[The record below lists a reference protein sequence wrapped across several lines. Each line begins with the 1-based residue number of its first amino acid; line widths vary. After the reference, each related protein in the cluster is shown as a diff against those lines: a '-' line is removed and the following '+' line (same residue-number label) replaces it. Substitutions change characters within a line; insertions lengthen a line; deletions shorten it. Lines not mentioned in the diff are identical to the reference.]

1 MRGLRNLN
9 TQNIP
14 TVAALHSDDDR
25 LYLPILF
32 FRHAMEHVMSLL
44 KLQQDVAI
52 LFYAT
57 LGKKAD
63 DSALIYFAKQLEK
76 GTYNQ
81 SELANLFILSADGR
95 HRYDNLS
102 TADKVKYLYHNA
114 SGISPGPDT
123 VAQWV
128 KQLDAGKS
136 LGQLTQELITQLSDY
151 AGSDQTILTQQQHVE
166 NTIATTLYPAFVLA
180 AEHAPAAADIQGIY
194 YVLGSVIN
202 ATAVNY
208 WGSVLAAGHQTAAQI
223 ATYFTTVKTDI
234 KSLGNEDFV
243 KKIFFEAFGN
253 QAGADEVQ
261 KYAAGLNV
269 GSETR
274 GEVIMRVITD
284 IRADT
289 DTQHETAKS
298 HFLAATH
305 VYAPGERPD
314 LHYGETVMSFYLT
327 VAGVSAD
334 ATALDTFSRSLASGM
349 SSAELLKM
357 LANAHQFQGA
367 DNYEQIYASLYH
379 ENLSPTLS
387 QALLQKAGNDRYQAS
402 ALIIESF
409 RQGISPVDGAHEPHP
424 ADVAAYQLSI
434 AQALNYKP
442 FAELSLSTD
451 GVLSG
456 AVNTGNQHSLS
467 PVELAVLAHVFL
479 NVNASVAVD
488 FSQSTKLQ
496 EVTLQ
501 GNMPTDATALNSLKN
516 KGFALRLNLDD
527 NPYFKMTDKIAFGT
541 ERDAVMISDKFDLA
555 NAKMDLLFGAGGA
568 SLLWN
573 GNGVNHG
580 ANRVSTA
587 FTAQNAFDADGVV
600 SANLILKDIY
610 LTSTASGD
618 TEGLI
623 KTNIN
628 QFQFFPQIDLAGY
641 RGTGNIYLDGKW
653 IATEGAN
660 ILDYGVI
667 NQTASIYNNS
677 VPTVAHLQ
685 QAPHAQKSGDGYYW
699 TGSQG
704 LTLSGFA
711 DNVHVIN
718 LPVFNTLP
726 FLTINGNAGAQS
738 KLHLELAPL
747 AAPPN
752 DIFGP
757 WGVSIGNRAIEHLDA
772 GTLSFTSHFLGRQ
785 LPEELRLYANG
796 SKFASVSLAGENAIE
811 TIRIGGISK
820 LQVTVKADFG
830 NSLKSIVIEPTFN
843 PGNEV
848 IPRVET
854 DLIMEKGGSGGGEF
868 YKLLT
873 SLKHH
878 SAFDS
883 VIEALAGEQLTIAY
897 TNSQTLTL
905 KGNTTL
911 DPLVMTN
918 EFAHDSKINFERS
931 TIEDMVTINTLTPTD
946 TLTVGDPNHPWVFNA
961 KSSGEIVI
969 YGELSQTEQVNALFD
984 SLTVSPGDSAQDI
997 FNQALTKIT
1006 HGNSDTLLQSVGAV
1020 KLGNNAYIII
1030 DNNNN
1035 QKLDAQDIVF
1045 SLGNKDVYDITT
1057 HLHYQAP
1064 IITLAGSTPAP
1075 ATELA
1080 MT

>member
-1 MRGLRNLN
+1 
-9 TQNIP
+9 
-14 TVAALHSDDDR
+14 
-25 LYLPILF
+25 
-32 FRHAMEHVMSLL
+32 MSLL

-63 DSALIYFAKQLEK
+63 DNALIYFAKQLEK

-81 SELANLFILSADGR
+81 SELADLFIRSADGR
-95 HRYDNLS
+95 HLYDNLN
-102 TADKVKYLYHNA
+102 TADKVKSLYHNA

-128 KQLDAGKS
+128 KQVDDGKS
-136 LGQLTQELITQLSDY
+136 LGQLTQELITQLSGYSGPDKTTL
-151 AGSDQTILTQQQHVE
+151 AQQQHIE

-194 YVLGSVIN
+194 YVLGSMID

-208 WGSVLAAGHQTAAQI
+208 WGSVLAGGHQTAAQI
-223 ATYFTTVKTDI
+223 ATYFTTI
-234 KSLGNEDFV
+234 KPYITSLSHEDFV
-243 KKIFFEAFGN
+243 KRIFFKAFGN
-253 QAGADEVQ
+253 QASADEVQ
-261 KYAAGLNV
+261 KYVAGLNV

-284 IRADT
+284 IRA

-314 LHYGETVMSFYLT
+314 LLYGETVMSFYLT

-334 ATALDTFSRSLASGM
+334 ATALDTFSRLLASGT
-349 SSAELLKM
+349 SSVELLKM
-357 LANAHQFQGA
+357 LANARQFQEA
-367 DNYEQIYASLYH
+367 ESYEKIYASLYH
-379 ENLSPTLS
+379 ENLSPALS
-387 QALLQKAGNDRYQAS
+387 QALLLKAGNDKYQAS
-402 ALIIESF
+402 VLVIESF
-409 RQGISPVDGAHEPHP
+409 RQGISPLDGACEPHP
-424 ADVAAYQLSI
+424 ADVAAYQFSI
-434 AQALNYKP
+434 ANSLNYKP

-456 AVNTGNQHSLS
+456 SVNTGSQHPLS
-467 PVELAVLAHVFL
+467 PAELAVLTHVFL
-479 NVNASVAVD
+479 NVNASVDVD
-488 FSQSTKLQ
+488 FSHSIKLQ

-501 GNMPTDATALNSLKN
+501 GNMPTDAIALNSLKN
-516 KGFALRLNLDD
+516 KGFSLRLNLDE
-527 NPYFKMTDKIAFGT
+527 NPYFKMTEKIAFGT

-580 ANRVSTA
+580 ANRVSTT
-587 FTAQNAFDADGVV
+587 FTAQNAFDADGVI

-618 TEGLI
+618 TEGVI

-660 ILDYGVI
+660 IFDYGVI
-667 NQTASIYNNS
+667 NQTASIYNDS
-677 VPTVAHLQ
+677 IPTVAYLQ

-699 TGSQG
+699 TGNQG

-726 FLTINGNAGAQS
+726 FLAINGNAGAQS
-738 KLHLELAPL
+738 KLHLELAPV
-747 AAPPN
+747 AAPTEDP
-752 DIFGP
+752 FGP
-757 WGVSIGNRAIEHLDA
+757 WGVSIGNRAIEHLEA

-785 LPEELRLYANG
+785 PAEELRLYANG
-796 SKFASVSLAGENAIE
+796 SKFAAVTLAGANAIE

-843 PGNEV
+843 PGHEI
-848 IPRVET
+848 IPRVEA
-854 DLIMEKGGSGGGEF
+854 DLRMEKGGSGGGEF

-873 SLKHH
+873 SLTHH

-883 VIEALAGEQLTIAY
+883 VIEALAGEQLTIDY

-911 DPLVMTN
+911 NPLTMAN
-918 EFAHDSKINFERS
+918 EYAHDSKINFEHS
-931 TIEDMVTINTLTPTD
+931 TIDDMVTINTLTPTD
-946 TLTVGDPNHPWVFNA
+946 TLTVGDPHRSWVFNA

-984 SLTVSPGDSAQDI
+984 SLAVSPIDSAQDI

-1006 HGNSDTLLQSVGAV
+1006 HGNGEALLQSVGVV

-1035 QKLDAQDIVF
+1035 QKLDSQDIIF
-1045 SLGNKDVYDITT
+1045 SLGNKDIHDITT

-1064 IITLAGSTPAP
+1064 VITLAGNTAAP

-1080 MT
+1080 MA

>member
-1 MRGLRNLN
+1 MHGLCALKTRDL
-9 TQNIP
+9 P
-14 TVAALHSDDDR
+14 TAAELHFYDDR
-25 LYLPILF
+25 LYLLANVVF
-32 FRHAMEHVMSLL
+32 YDAMENAMSLL

-63 DSALIYFAKQLEK
+63 DNALTYFAKQLEK

-81 SELANLFILSADGR
+81 SELADLFIRSADGR
-95 HRYDNLS
+95 HRYDDLS
-102 TADKVKYLYHNA
+102 TADRVKYLYHNA
-114 SGISPGPDT
+114 SGTLPTPDT
-123 VAQWV
+123 LALWI
-128 KQLDAGKS
+128 KQIDDGKS
-136 LGQLTQELITQLSDY
+136 LGQLAQELINQLSGYCGLDKTTL
-151 AGSDQTILTQQQHVE
+151 AQQQHVE
-166 NTIATTLYPAFVLA
+166 NTIATTLYPAFGLA

-234 KSLGNEDFV
+234 KSLSNEDFV
-243 KKIFFEAFGN
+243 KKIFLEAFGS
-253 QAGADEVQ
+253 QASAGEVQ
-261 KYAAGLNV
+261 KYGAGLNA
-269 GSETR
+269 GSATR
-274 GEVIMRVITD
+274 GDVIMRVIAD
-284 IRADT
+284 IRA

-298 HFLAATH
+298 HFMAATH

-334 ATALDTFSRSLASGM
+334 ATALDTFSRSLASGT
-349 SSAELLKM
+349 SAVELLKM
-357 LANAHQFQGA
+357 LANARQFQGA
-367 DNYEQIYASLYH
+367 DNYEKIYASLYH
-379 ENLSPTLS
+379 ENLGQALS

-402 ALIIESF
+402 VLIIESF
-409 RQGISPVDGAHEPHP
+409 RKGSSPLDGTREPHP

-442 FAELSLSTD
+442 FAELSFSSD

-456 AVNTGNQHSLS
+456 SVNTGSQHPLS
-467 PVELAVLAHVFL
+467 PVELAALTHVFL

-488 FSQSTKLQ
+488 FSHSTKLQ

-501 GNMPTDATALNSLKN
+501 GNTPTDAITLNSLKN

-527 NPYFKMTDKIAFGT
+527 NAYFKMTDKIAFGT
-541 ERDAVMISDKFDLA
+541 ERDVVMVTDKFDLA
-555 NAKMDLLFGAGGA
+555 NAKMALLFGAGGA
-568 SLLWN
+568 NLLWN

-580 ANRVSTA
+580 ANMVSKT
-587 FTAQNAFDADGVV
+587 FTAQNAFDANGVI

-610 LTSTASGD
+610 LTSTANGD
-618 TEGLI
+618 IEGVI

-660 ILDYGVI
+660 IFDYGII
-667 NQTASIYNNS
+667 NQTAGIYNNN
-677 VPTVAHLQ
+677 VPTVTHLQ
-685 QAPHAQKSGDGYYW
+685 QAPHALKSGDGYYW

-704 LTLSGFA
+704 LTLSGYA

-738 KLHLELAPL
+738 TLHLELAPL
-747 AAPPN
+747 AAPS
-752 DIFGP
+752 DTFFGP
-757 WGVSIGNRAIEHLDA
+757 WGVSIGNRAIEHLEA
-772 GTLSFTSHFLGRQ
+772 GTLRFTSHFLGR
-785 LPEELRLYANG
+785 PPAEELRLYANG
-796 SKFASVSLAGENAIE
+796 STFASVSLAGANAIE
-811 TIRIGGISK
+811 TVRIGGISK

-830 NSLKSIVIEPTFN
+830 SSLKSIVIEPIFN
-843 PGNEV
+843 PGNEI
-848 IPRVET
+848 IPRVEA
-854 DLIMEKGGSGGGEF
+854 DLRMEKGGSGGGEF

-873 SLKHH
+873 SLTHH

-883 VIEALAGEQLTIAY
+883 VIEALAGEQLTIDY

-911 DPLVMTN
+911 NPLIMAN
-918 EFAHDSKINFERS
+918 EYAHDSKINFEHS
-931 TIEDMVTINTLTPTD
+931 TIDDMVTINTLTPTD
-946 TLTVGDPNHPWVFNA
+946 TLTVGDPHRPWVFNA
-961 KSSGEIVI
+961 KSSGEIAI

-984 SLTVSPGDSAQDI
+984 SLVVSPGDSAQDI

-1006 HGNSDTLLQSVGAV
+1006 HGSGEALLQSVGVV
-1020 KLGNNAYIII
+1020 KLGSSAYIII

-1035 QKLDAQDIVF
+1035 QKLDSQDIIF
-1045 SLGNKDVYDITT
+1045 SLGNKDIHDITT

-1064 IITLAGSTPAP
+1064 VITLAGNTVAP

-1080 MT
+1080 MV

>member
-1 MRGLRNLN
+1 
-9 TQNIP
+9 
-14 TVAALHSDDDR
+14 
-25 LYLPILF
+25 
-32 FRHAMEHVMSLL
+32 MSFL

-63 DSALIYFAKQLEK
+63 DNALTYFAKQLEK

-81 SELANLFILSADGR
+81 SELADLFIRSADGQ

-102 TADKVKYLYHNA
+102 TADKVKSLYHNA
-114 SGISPGPDT
+114 SGISPGTDT

-128 KQLDAGKS
+128 KQLDNGKS

-151 AGSDQTILTQQQHVE
+151 SGPDKTTLAQQQHIE
-166 NTIATTLYPAFVLA
+166 NTITTTLYPAFVLA

-194 YVLGSVIN
+194 YVLGSMID

-208 WGSVLAAGHQTAAQI
+208 WGSVLAGGHQTAAQI
-223 ATYFTTVKTDI
+223 ATYFTTVKTYI
-234 KSLGNEDFV
+234 TSLSHEDFV
-243 KKIFFEAFGN
+243 KRIFFKAFGN
-253 QAGADEVQ
+253 QASADEVQ
-261 KYAAGLNV
+261 KYVAGLNV

-284 IRADT
+284 IRA

-334 ATALDTFSRSLASGM
+334 ATALDTFSRLLASGT
-349 SSAELLKM
+349 SSVELLKM
-357 LANAHQFQGA
+357 LANARQFQGA
-367 DNYEQIYASLYH
+367 DHYEKIYASLYH
-379 ENLSPTLS
+379 ENLSPALS
-387 QALLQKAGNDRYQAS
+387 QALLLKAGNDKYQAS
-402 ALIIESF
+402 VLVIESF
-409 RQGISPVDGAHEPHP
+409 RQGISPFDGAREPHP

-434 AQALNYKP
+434 ANSLNYKP
-442 FAELSLSTD
+442 FAELSLSTN

-456 AVNTGNQHSLS
+456 SVNTGSQHPLS
-467 PVELAVLAHVFL
+467 PAELAVLTHVFL
-479 NVNASVAVD
+479 NVNASVAID
-488 FSQSTKLQ
+488 FSHSIKLQ

-501 GNMPTDATALNSLKN
+501 GNMPTDAIALNSLKN
-516 KGFALRLNLDD
+516 KGFALRLNLDE
-527 NPYFKMTDKIAFGT
+527 NPYFKMTEKIAFGT

-580 ANRVSTA
+580 ANRVSTT
-587 FTAQNAFDADGVV
+587 FTAQNAFDADGVI

-618 TEGLI
+618 TEGVI

-660 ILDYGVI
+660 IFDYGVI
-667 NQTASIYNNS
+667 NQTASIYNDS
-677 VPTVAHLQ
+677 IPTVAHLQ

-699 TGSQG
+699 TGNQG

-726 FLTINGNAGAQS
+726 FLAINGNAGAQS
-738 KLHLELAPL
+738 KLHLELAPVATPTDDL
-747 AAPPN
+747 
-752 DIFGP
+752 FGP
-757 WGVSIGNRAIEHLDA
+757 WGVSIGNRAIEHLEA
-772 GTLSFTSHFLGRQ
+772 GTLSFTSHFIGQQ

-796 SKFASVSLAGENAIE
+796 SKFASVTLAGANAIE

-830 NSLKSIVIEPTFN
+830 NSLKDIIIEPTFN
-843 PGNEV
+843 PGNDV
-848 IPRVET
+848 IPHVEA
-854 DLIMEKGGSGGGEF
+854 DLRMEKGGSGGGEF
-868 YKLLT
+868 YKLL
-873 SLKHH
+873 
-878 SAFDS
+878 SALNDPSAYDS
-883 VIEALAGEQLTIAY
+883 IIGALAGEQLNVQY
-897 TNSQTLTL
+897 TNTQTLTI

-911 DPLVMTN
+911 NNLVVAN
-918 EFAHDSKINFERS
+918 QYAHHNKINFEQS
-931 TIEDMVTINTLTPTD
+931 TIDSMVTINTLTPTD
-946 TLTVGDPNHPWVFNA
+946 TLTVGVRGQQWLFDSE
-961 KSSGEIVI
+961 KSGNIAL
-969 YGELSQTEQVNALFD
+969 YGSLTQMADINTLFD
-984 SLTVSPGDSAQDI
+984 SLTVADDSTAQDI
-997 FNQALTKIT
+997 FAQALSKIT
-1006 HGNSDTLLQSVGAV
+1006 HGGSENHLQSVGVV
-1020 KLGNNAYIII
+1020 KLATNAYIII
-1030 DNNNN
+1030 DNNHNK
-1035 QKLDAQDIVF
+1035 QFDVEDIVF
-1045 SLGNKDVYDITT
+1045 SLGNKDIDEIAAN
-1057 HLHYQAP
+1057 LHYRAP
-1064 IITLAGSTPAP
+1064 TLELAGTPNQSFM
-1075 ATELA
+1075 ELSLV
-1080 MT
+1080 

>member
-1 MRGLRNLN
+1 
-9 TQNIP
+9 
-14 TVAALHSDDDR
+14 
-25 LYLPILF
+25 
-32 FRHAMEHVMSLL
+32 MSLL

-63 DSALIYFAKQLEK
+63 DNALIYFAKQLEK

-81 SELANLFILSADGR
+81 SELADLFIRSADGR
-95 HRYDNLS
+95 HRYDNLN
-102 TADKVKYLYHNA
+102 TADKVKSLYHNA
-114 SGISPGPDT
+114 SGISPSPDT

-128 KQLDAGKS
+128 KQIDDGKS
-136 LGQLTQELITQLSDY
+136 LGQLTQELITQLSGYSGPDKTTL
-151 AGSDQTILTQQQHVE
+151 AQQQHIE

-194 YVLGSVIN
+194 YVLGSMID

-208 WGSVLAAGHQTAAQI
+208 WGSVLAGGHQTAAQI
-223 ATYFTTVKTDI
+223 ATYFTTVKPYIT
-234 KSLGNEDFV
+234 SLSHEDFV
-243 KKIFFEAFGN
+243 KRIFFKAFGN
-253 QAGADEVQ
+253 QASADEVQ
-261 KYAAGLNV
+261 KYVAGLNV

-284 IRADT
+284 IRA

-314 LHYGETVMSFYLT
+314 LLYGETVMSFYLT

-334 ATALDTFSRSLASGM
+334 ATALDTFSRLLASGT
-349 SSAELLKM
+349 SSVELLKM
-357 LANAHQFQGA
+357 LANARQFQGA
-367 DNYEQIYASLYH
+367 DSYEKIYASLYH
-379 ENLSPTLS
+379 ENLSPALS
-387 QALLQKAGNDRYQAS
+387 QALLLKAGNDKYQAS
-402 ALIIESF
+402 VLVIESF
-409 RQGISPVDGAHEPHP
+409 RQGISPLDGAREPHP

-434 AQALNYKP
+434 ANSLNYKP

-456 AVNTGNQHSLS
+456 SVNTGSQHPLS
-467 PVELAVLAHVFL
+467 PAELAVLTHVFL

-488 FSQSTKLQ
+488 FSHSIKLQ

-501 GNMPTDATALNSLKN
+501 GNMPTDAIALNSLKN
-516 KGFALRLNLDD
+516 KGFALRLNLDE
-527 NPYFKMTDKIAFGT
+527 NPYFKMTEKIAFGT

-580 ANRVSTA
+580 ANRVSTT
-587 FTAQNAFDADGVV
+587 FTAQNAFDADGVI

-618 TEGLI
+618 TEGVI

-660 ILDYGVI
+660 IFDYGVI
-667 NQTASIYNNS
+667 NQTASIYNDS
-677 VPTVAHLQ
+677 IPTVAHLQ

-699 TGSQG
+699 TGNQG

-726 FLTINGNAGAQS
+726 FLAINGNAGAQS
-738 KLHLELAPL
+738 KLHLELAPV
-747 AAPPN
+747 AAPTEDP
-752 DIFGP
+752 FGP
-757 WGVSIGNRAIEHLDA
+757 WGVSIGNRAIEHLEA

-785 LPEELRLYANG
+785 PAEELRLYANG
-796 SKFASVSLAGENAIE
+796 SKFAAVTLAGANAIE

-843 PGNEV
+843 PGHEI
-848 IPRVET
+848 IPRVEA
-854 DLIMEKGGSGGGEF
+854 DLRMEKGGSGGGEF
-868 YKLLT
+868 YKLL
-873 SLKHH
+873 
-878 SAFDS
+878 SALDDS
-883 VIEALAGEQLTIAY
+883 SAYDSIIGALAGEQINVQY
-897 TNSQTLTL
+897 TNTQTLAI

-911 DPLVMTN
+911 NNLVVAN
-918 EFAHDSKINFERS
+918 QYAHHNKINFEQS
-931 TIEDMVTINTLTPTD
+931 TIDSMVTINTLTPTD
-946 TLTVGDPNHPWVFNA
+946 TLTVGARGQQWLFDSE
-961 KSSGEIVI
+961 KSGNIAL
-969 YGELSQTEQVNALFD
+969 YGSLTQMADINTLFD
-984 SLTVSPGDSAQDI
+984 SLTVADDSTAQDI
-997 FNQALTKIT
+997 FAQALSKIT
-1006 HGNSDTLLQSVGAV
+1006 HGGSENHLQSVGVV
-1020 KLGNNAYIII
+1020 KLATNAYIII
-1030 DNNNN
+1030 DNNHNK
-1035 QKLDAQDIVF
+1035 QFDVEDIVF
-1045 SLGNKDVYDITT
+1045 SLGDKDIYEIAAS
-1057 HLHYQAP
+1057 LHYRTP
-1064 IITLAGSTPAP
+1064 TLDLAGTPTP
-1075 ATELA
+1075 SPMELSWV
-1080 MT
+1080 